1 MRKQVLFGAALL
13 ALGTAV
19 VSCSKDE
26 VVIDNTPG
34 VETPAEDGVQEL
46 ILNMNSAG
54 DGLTT
59 RGGRPLY
66 SSEAAQEIDKVV
78 IKIIDRTES
87 GHDGTKGKVVS
98 SITIENWQEVSK
110 QYTVGGHGRM
120 YTFKLSKE
128 QKVPAGT
135 YEIYAIGYTSTNSS
149 YDFGAYESWDDT
161 NDFEYQ
167 TQTLKPNSTEAEEV
181 FAGSIKTIEV
191 DDQQNF
197 VLTANAE
204 NNVLTLHRQ
213 VAGVIGYYSNIP
225 TLKSGASMDETTG
238 VIAKAKNYP
247 AYVQGLK
254 LRLVSTNASDKIV
267 FAGFNSDFTETGDKY
282 KFIVNGSRTTSLT
295 ADAKF
300 DDPAT
305 VKNDAYTLYEIP
317 LKDWFV
323 GGDANNDGMLD
334 LNDNRDDN
342 GNVLDNW
349 VSPYSTVAG
358 LEFEEASVFAGKF
371 VIPFAKVANTQKT
384 LELQLVVDTPLRDD
398 ASGIVPGYEKNAVVR
413 SWKINLSESDPQV
426 VGESGANVH
435 AQLVT
440 TEGKTV
446 NFTPQMEER
455 YNSYSVVRNHLYTV
469 GTKGTNDYNP
479 DTDEPQDLSKG
490 QELILKVNDN
500 WELIHKMEVE

>member
-19 VSCSKDE
+19 VSSCSKDE

-34 VETPAEDGVQEL
+34 VETPVEEGVQEL

-54 DGLTT
+54 DGLTS

-78 IKIIDRTES
+78 IKIIDRTTSSSTEN
-87 GHDGTKGKVVS
+87 KIVR

-128 QKVPAGT
+128 QKVPTGT
-135 YEIYAIGYTSTNSS
+135 YEIYAIGYTSTGSS
-149 YDFGAYESWDDT
+149 YDFRTYENLDGTSP
-161 NDFEYQ
+161 FSYQ
-167 TQTLKPNSTEAEEV
+167 TQTLTSTEAEEV

-197 VLTANAE
+197 KLTANGE

-225 TLKSGASMDETTG
+225 VLKSDASLNESTG
-238 VIAKAKNYP
+238 VIVTATNYKD
-247 AYVQGLK
+247 YVQGLK
-254 LRLVSTNASDKIV
+254 LRLVSSNANNKLI
-267 FAGFNSDFTETGDKY
+267 FAGFNSGFTETGEDY
-282 KFIVNGSRTTSLT
+282 KFVVNGKTADTSLT
-295 ADAKF
+295 YDAKF
-300 DDPAT
+300 AAT
-305 VKNDAYTLYEIP
+305 AEASGSDDAYVLYEIN
-317 LKDWFV
+317 LADWFIN
-323 GGDANNDGMLD
+323 GDVNQDGMLD
-334 LNDNRDDN
+334 INDNRDEE
-342 GNVLDNW
+342 GNRLDNW
-349 VSPYSTVAG
+349 ISPYSSIEN
-358 LEFEEASVFAGKF
+358 LEFEEGSVFAGKF
-371 VIPFAKVANTQKT
+371 VIPFQKVMNSPKT
-384 LELQLVVDTPLRDD
+384 LELQLVVTTPLNDG
-398 ASGIVPGYEKNAVVR
+398 SGDVTGYAANSIIR
-413 SWKINLSESDPQV
+413 SWTINLSSTDPQV
-426 VGESGANVH
+426 KGPDGARVH
-435 AQLVT
+435 ARTVT
-440 TEGKTV
+440 ENTGELDV
-446 NFTPQMEER
+446 MNPDLEELA
-455 YNSYSVVRNHLYTV
+455 NSYSIVRNHLYTV

>member
-78 IKIIDRTES
+78 IKIIDRS
-87 GHDGTKGKVVS
+87 GSGDTNKKEVR
-98 SITIENWQEVSK
+98 SITINNWQEVSK

-120 YTFKLSKE
+120 YTFKLSKD
-128 QKVPAGT
+128 QKVPKGT
-135 YEIYAIGYTSTNSS
+135 YEIYAIGYTSTDSS
-149 YDFGAYESWDDT
+149 YDFENYENLDVT
-161 NDFEYQ
+161 TEFGYQ
-167 TQTLKPNSTEAEEV
+167 TQTLTSTTDPEAEEV
-181 FAGSIKTIEV
+181 FAGSIYRITV
-191 DDQQNF
+191 DADGNF
-197 VLTANAE
+197 ALTDNPE

-225 TLKSGASMDETTG
+225 TLKAGAPINDYVSAAYNYDE
-238 VIAKAKNYP
+238 
-247 AYVQGLK
+247 YVEGLK
-254 LRLVSTNASDKIV
+254 LRLVSSNASNKIV
-267 FAGFNSDFTETGDKY
+267 FAGFNSKFTETGEDY
-282 KFIVNGSRTTSLT
+282 MYVVNGSNTGDLTTN
-295 ADAKF
+295 DIKF
-300 DDPAT
+300 EDGT
-305 VKNDAYTLYEIP
+305 EAYSFYEIE
-317 LKDWFV
+317 LAKWFIT
-323 GGDANNDGMLD
+323 GDFNNDGLLD
-334 LNDNRDDN
+334 VNDNRDPE
-342 GNVLDNW
+342 GNRLDNW
-349 VSPYSTVAG
+349 ISPYSSIEN
-358 LEFEEASVFAGKF
+358 LEFEEGSVFAGKF
-371 VIPFAKVANTQKT
+371 VIPFQKVKNSPKT
-384 LELQLVVDTPLRDD
+384 LELQLVAENALRHNEGGEVY
-398 ASGIVPGYEKNAVVR
+398 AAGSIIR
-413 SWKINLSESDPQV
+413 SWTINLSSTDPQV
-426 VGESGANVH
+426 VGSNGATKVH
-435 AQLVT
+435 ARTVSET
-440 TEGKTV
+440 TGELAV
-446 NFTPQMEER
+446 MNPDLEESA
-455 YNSYSVVRNHLYTV
+455 NSYSIVRNHLYTV

>member
-87 GHDGTKGKVVS
+87 GHDETKGKVVS

-120 YTFKLSKE
+120 YTFKLSKD
-128 QKVPAGT
+128 QKVSKGT
-135 YEIYAIGYTSTNSS
+135 YEIYAIGYTSTDSS
-149 YDFGAYESWDDT
+149 YDFRTYENLDGI
-161 NDFEYQ
+161 NEFEYQ
-167 TQTLKPNSTEAEEV
+167 TQTLTSTEAEEV

-225 TLKSGASMDETTG
+225 TLKSGASMDETIG
-238 VIAKAKNYP
+238 VIASAKNYP
-247 AYVQGLK
+247 AYVKGLK
-254 LRLVSTNASDKIV
+254 LRLVSANASDKIV

-282 KFIVNGSRTTSLT
+282 KFIVNGSRTNSLT

-300 DDPAT
+300 DGT
-305 VKNDAYTLYEIP
+305 TGKNDAYTLYEIP
-317 LKDWFV
+317 LEDWFV
-323 GGDANNDGMLD
+323 GGDANKDGMLD
-334 LNDNRDDN
+334 LNDNRDAD

-384 LELQLVVDTPLRDD
+384 LELQLVVDTPLKD
-398 ASGIVPGYEKNAVVR
+398 ASGIVSGYEKNAVVR

-435 AQLVT
+435 AQLVNT
-440 TEGKTV
+440 DGETV

-500 WELIHKMEVE
+500 WELIHKMEIE

>member
-19 VSCSKDE
+19 VSSCSKDE

-34 VETPAEDGVQEL
+34 VETPVEEGVQEL

-54 DGLTT
+54 DGLTS

-78 IKIIDRTES
+78 IKIIDRTVS
-87 GHDGTKGKVVS
+87 GHEQTKGKEVR

-110 QYTVGGHGRM
+110 QYTVGGNGRM

-128 QKVPAGT
+128 QKVPTGT
-135 YEIYAIGYTSTNSS
+135 YEIYAIGYTSTGSL
-149 YDFGAYESWDDT
+149 YDFRTYENLDAT
-161 NDFEYQ
+161 NDFNYQ
-167 TQTLKPNSTEAEEV
+167 TQALKTTEAEEV

-197 VLTANAE
+197 KLTANGE

-225 TLKSGASMDETTG
+225 VLKSDASLDESTG
-238 VIAKAKNYP
+238 VIANATNYKD
-247 AYVQGLK
+247 YVQGLK

-282 KFIVNGSRTTSLT
+282 KFIVNGSGTSLT

-300 DDPAT
+300 DAT
-305 VKNDAYTLYEIP
+305 TGKNDAYTLYEIP

-323 GGDANNDGMLD
+323 GGDVNSDGMLD
-334 LNDNRDDN
+334 LNDNRDAN

-358 LEFEEASVFAGKF
+358 LEFEEGSVFAGKF

-384 LELQLVVDTPLRDD
+384 LELQLVVGTAL
-398 ASGIVPGYEKNAVVR
+398 KNADGDVDGYSEDDIVR

-435 AQLVT
+435 AQQVT
-440 TEGKTV
+440 IEGETV

-500 WELIHKMEVE
+500 WELIHKMEIE

>member
-19 VSCSKDE
+19 VSSCSKDE

-54 DGLTT
+54 DGLTS

-78 IKIIDRTES
+78 IKIIDRTTSSSTEN
-87 GHDGTKGKVVS
+87 KIVR

-120 YTFKLSKE
+120 YTFKLTQD

-135 YEIYAIGYTSTNSS
+135 YEIYAIGYTSTGSS
-149 YDFGAYESWDDT
+149 YKFGTFEGRVNDT
-161 NDFEYQ
+161 FNYSDA
-167 TQTLKPNSTEAEEV
+167 TQTLDKTEAEEV
-181 FAGSIKTIEV
+181 FAGSIKSITV
-191 DDQQNF
+191 DKDGNF
-197 VLTANAE
+197 ALTDNPE

-225 TLKSGASMDETTG
+225 TLKAGAPINDFVSAAYNYDE
-238 VIAKAKNYP
+238 
-247 AYVQGLK
+247 YVKGLK
-254 LRLVSTNASDKIV
+254 LRLVSSRANSKLI
-267 FAGFNSDFTETGDKY
+267 FAGFNSGFTETGEDY
-282 KFIVNGSRTTSLT
+282 KFVVNGSTPLT
-295 ADAKF
+295 KDAKF
-300 DDPAT
+300 AAT
-305 VKNDAYTLYEIP
+305 EDGKKDANKLYEIE
-317 LKDWFV
+317 LADWFIT
-323 GGDANNDGMLD
+323 GDVNNDGLLD
-334 LNDNRDDN
+334 VNDNRDPE
-342 GNVLDNW
+342 GNRLDNW
-349 VSPYSTVAG
+349 ISPYSSIEN
-358 LEFEEASVFAGKF
+358 LEFEEGSVFAGKF
-371 VIPFAKVANTQKT
+371 VIPFQKVKNSPKT
-384 LELQLVVDTPLRDD
+384 LELQLVATVPLTNS
-398 ASGIVPGYEKNAVVR
+398 SGNVYQKGEVIR
-413 SWKINLSESDPQV
+413 SWTINLSSTDPQV
-426 VGESGANVH
+426 KGPDGAYVH
-435 AQLVT
+435 ARTVSEDTGELEVM
-440 TEGKTV
+440 KTDL
-446 NFTPQMEER
+446 EELA
-455 YNSYSVVRNHLYTV
+455 NSYSIVRNHLYTV

>member
-19 VSCSKDE
+19 VSSCSKDE

-34 VETPAEDGVQEL
+34 VETPVEEGVQEL

-87 GHDGTKGKVVS
+87 GHDLTKGKVVS

-135 YEIYAIGYTSTNSS
+135 YEIYAIGYTSTDSS
-149 YDFGAYESWDDT
+149 YDFGDYESWDDT
-161 NDFEYQ
+161 KPFSYQ

-181 FAGSIKTIEV
+181 FAGSIYRITV
-191 DDQQNF
+191 DADGNF
-197 VLTANAE
+197 ALTDNPE

-225 TLKSGASMDETTG
+225 TLQAGAPINDYVSAEYNYDE
-238 VIAKAKNYP
+238 
-247 AYVQGLK
+247 YVEGLK
-254 LRLVSTNASDKIV
+254 LRLVSSNASNKIV
-267 FAGFNSDFTETGDKY
+267 FAGFNSKFTETGEDY
-282 KFIVNGSRTTSLT
+282 MYVVNGSNTNALTTNSIEF
-295 ADAKF
+295 ADG
-300 DDPAT
+300 T
-305 VKNDAYTLYEIP
+305 EAYSFYEIE
-317 LKDWFV
+317 LAKWFIT
-323 GGDANNDGMLD
+323 GDVNHDGLLD
-334 LNDNRDDN
+334 VNDNRDKE
-342 GNVLDNW
+342 GNRLDNW
-349 VSPYSTVAG
+349 ISPYSSIEN
-358 LEFEEASVFAGKF
+358 LEFEEGSVFAGKF
-371 VIPFAKVANTQKT
+371 VIPFQKVKNSPKT
-384 LELQLVVDTPLRDD
+384 LELQLVAENALRHNGGSEVY
-398 ASGIVPGYEKNAVVR
+398 AAGSIIR
-413 SWKINLSESDPQV
+413 SWTINLSSTDPQV
-426 VGESGANVH
+426 KGPDGAGVH
-435 AQLVT
+435 ARTVSET
-440 TEGKTV
+440 TGELAV
-446 NFTPQMEER
+446 MNPDLEELA
-455 YNSYSVVRNHLYTV
+455 NSYSIVRNHLYTV

>member
-26 VVIDNTPG
+26 VVVDNTPG
-34 VETPAEDGVQEL
+34 VETPVEEGVQEL

-54 DGLTT
+54 DGLTS

-78 IKIIDRTES
+78 IKIIDRSEGS
-87 GHDGTKGKVVS
+87 GTNGNVVR

-110 QYTVGGHGRM
+110 QYTVGGNGRM

-128 QKVPAGT
+128 QKVPTGT
-135 YEIYAIGYTSTNSS
+135 YEIYAIGYTSTGSS
-149 YDFGAYESWDDT
+149 YNFGNYEVLNNSE
-161 NDFEYQ
+161 FIYQ
-167 TQTLKPNSTEAEEV
+167 TQTLTSTEAEEV

-197 VLTANAE
+197 KLTANGE

-225 TLKSGASMDETTG
+225 VLKSDASLDELTG
-238 VIAKAKNYP
+238 VIATATNYP

-282 KFIVNGSRTTSLT
+282 KFIVNGSRTSLT

-300 DDPAT
+300 DAT
-305 VKNDAYTLYEIP
+305 TGKNDAYTLYEIP

-323 GGDANNDGMLD
+323 RGDANNDGMLD
-334 LNDNRDDN
+334 LNDNRDAD

-384 LELQLVVDTPLRDD
+384 LELQLVVDTPLRD
-398 ASGIVPGYEKNAVVR
+398 ASGIVQGYEKNAVVR

-435 AQLVT
+435 AQLVNT
-440 TEGKTV
+440 DGKTV

-500 WELIHKMEVE
+500 WELIHKMEIE

>member
-54 DGLTT
+54 DGLTS

-78 IKIIDRTES
+78 IKIIDRS
-87 GHDGTKGKVVS
+87 GSGDTNNKVVR
-98 SITIENWQEVSK
+98 SITINNWQEVSK

-128 QKVPAGT
+128 QKVPTGT
-135 YEIYAIGYTSTNSS
+135 YEIYAIGYTSSGS
-149 YDFGAYESWDDT
+149 LYKFGTFEGKVNDT
-161 NDFEYQ
+161 FNYSEA
-167 TQTLKPNSTEAEEV
+167 TQTLTKTEAEEV
-181 FAGSIKTIEV
+181 FAGSIKSITV
-191 DDQQNF
+191 DVDGNF
-197 VLTANAE
+197 ELTNDNPE

-225 TLKSGASMDETTG
+225 VLRSGGNPGELNKVKYDT
-238 VIAKAKNYP
+238 
-247 AYVQGLK
+247 YVEGLK
-254 LRLVSTNASDKIV
+254 LRLVSSRANNKLI
-267 FAGFNSDFTETGDKY
+267 FAGFNSEFTETGEDY
-282 KFIVNGSRTTSLT
+282 KFVVNGNSSSSPLT
-295 ADAKF
+295 PNAKF
-300 DDPAT
+300 AATTGPDD
-305 VKNDAYTLYEIP
+305 DAYLLYEIE
-317 LKDWFV
+317 LADWFIN
-323 GGDANNDGMLD
+323 GDVNQDGMLD
-334 LNDNRDDN
+334 INDNRDKE
-342 GNVLDNW
+342 GNRLDNW
-349 VSPYSTVAG
+349 ISPYSSIEN
-358 LEFEEASVFAGKF
+358 LEFEEGSVFAGKF
-371 VIPFAKVANTQKT
+371 VIPFQKVMNSPKT
-384 LELQLVVDTPLRDD
+384 LELQLVAGNALSNNEGTGDVD
-398 ASGIVPGYEKNAVVR
+398 GYAAGSIIR
-413 SWKINLSESDPQV
+413 SWTINLSSTDPQV
-426 VGESGANVH
+426 KGPDGAGVH
-435 AQLVT
+435 AR
-440 TEGKTV
+440 TV
-446 NFTPQMEER
+446 NETTGELDVMNPDLEELA
-455 YNSYSVVRNHLYTV
+455 NSYSIVRNHLYTV

>member
-19 VSCSKDE
+19 VSSCSKDE

-54 DGLTT
+54 DGLTS

-87 GHDGTKGKVVS
+87 GHEQTKGKVVS

-135 YEIYAIGYTSTNSS
+135 YEIYAIGYTSTGSS
-149 YDFGAYESWDDT
+149 YNFGFYESLDGT
-161 NDFEYQ
+161 NEFEYQ
-167 TQTLKPNSTEAEEV
+167 TQTLISTTDPEAEEV
-181 FAGSIKTIEV
+181 FAGSIYRITV
-191 DDQQNF
+191 DADGNF
-197 VLTANAE
+197 ALTDNPE

-225 TLKSGASMDETTG
+225 TLQAGAPINDYVSAEYNYDE
-238 VIAKAKNYP
+238 
-247 AYVQGLK
+247 YVKGLK
-254 LRLVSTNASDKIV
+254 LRLVSSNASNKIV
-267 FAGFNSDFTETGDKY
+267 FAGFNSKFTETGEDY
-282 KFIVNGSRTTSLT
+282 MYVVNGSNTNDLLT
-295 ADAKF
+295 NNIKFADG
-300 DDPAT
+300 T
-305 VKNDAYTLYEIP
+305 DAYSFYEIE
-317 LKDWFV
+317 LAKWFITGDVNKD
-323 GGDANNDGMLD
+323 GLLD
-334 LNDNRDDN
+334 VNDNRDPE
-342 GNVLDNW
+342 GNRLDNW
-349 VSPYSTVAG
+349 ISPYSSIEN
-358 LEFEEASVFAGKF
+358 LEFEEGSVFAGKF
-371 VIPFAKVANTQKT
+371 VIPFQKVKNSPKT
-384 LELQLVVDTPLRDD
+384 LELQLVAEKALRHNEGNEVY
-398 ASGIVPGYEKNAVVR
+398 AAGSIIR
-413 SWKINLSESDPQV
+413 SWTINLSSTDPQV
-426 VGESGANVH
+426 KGPDGAGVH
-435 AQLVT
+435 AR
-440 TEGKTV
+440 TV
-446 NFTPQMEER
+446 NETTGELEVMNPDLEELA
-455 YNSYSVVRNHLYTV
+455 NSYSIVRNHLYTV

>member
-1 MRKQVLFGAALL
+1 ML

-19 VSCSKDE
+19 VSSCSKDE

-78 IKIIDRTES
+78 IKIIDRTPSSSTEN
-87 GHDGTKGKVVS
+87 KIVR

-135 YEIYAIGYTSTNSS
+135 YEIYAIGYTSTGSS
-149 YDFGAYESWDDT
+149 YDFGNYERLDGT
-161 NDFEYQ
+161 NPFSYQ
-167 TQTLKPNSTEAEEV
+167 TQTLNSTTEAEEV

-191 DDQQNF
+191 DEQQNF

-225 TLKSGASMDETTG
+225 TLKSGASMDETSG

-254 LRLVSTNASDKIV
+254 LRLVSTNASDEIV
-267 FAGFNSDFTETGDKY
+267 FAGFNSDFTETDDKY
-282 KFIVNGSRTTSLT
+282 KC
-295 ADAKF
+295 
-300 DDPAT
+300 
-305 VKNDAYTLYEIP
+305 
-317 LKDWFV
+317 
-323 GGDANNDGMLD
+323 
-334 LNDNRDDN
+334 
-342 GNVLDNW
+342 
-349 VSPYSTVAG
+349 
-358 LEFEEASVFAGKF
+358 
-371 VIPFAKVANTQKT
+371 
-384 LELQLVVDTPLRDD
+384 
-398 ASGIVPGYEKNAVVR
+398 
-413 SWKINLSESDPQV
+413 
-426 VGESGANVH
+426 
-435 AQLVT
+435 
-440 TEGKTV
+440 
-446 NFTPQMEER
+446 
-455 YNSYSVVRNHLYTV
+455 
-469 GTKGTNDYNP
+469 
-479 DTDEPQDLSKG
+479 
-490 QELILKVNDN
+490 
-500 WELIHKMEVE
+500 

>member
-34 VETPAEDGVQEL
+34 VETPVEEGVQEL

-54 DGLTT
+54 DGLTS

-78 IKIIDRTES
+78 IKIIDRTAS
-87 GHDGTKGKVVS
+87 GHDQTKDKEVR

-110 QYTVGGHGRM
+110 QYTVGGNGRM

-128 QKVPAGT
+128 QKVPTGT
-135 YEIYAIGYTSTNSS
+135 YEIYAIGYTSTDSS
-149 YDFGAYESWDDT
+149 YDFSTYESLDGT
-161 NDFEYQ
+161 NDFSYQ
-167 TQTLKPNSTEAEEV
+167 TQTLTSTEAEEV

-197 VLTANAE
+197 KLTANGE

-225 TLKSGASMDETTG
+225 VLKSDASLDESTG
-238 VIAKAKNYP
+238 VIATATNYKD
-247 AYVQGLK
+247 YVQGLK
-254 LRLVSTNASDKIV
+254 LRLVSTNASDNIV
-267 FAGFNSDFTETGDKY
+267 FAGFNSEFTETGEDY
-282 KFIVNGSRTTSLT
+282 KFIVNGFNNGLSK
-295 ADAKF
+295 DAIF
-300 DDPAT
+300 DGSDA
-305 VKNDAYTLYEIP
+305 NDAYMLYEIP

-323 GGDANNDGMLD
+323 GGDVNSDGMLD
-334 LNDNRDDN
+334 LNDNRDAN

-358 LEFEEASVFAGKF
+358 LEFEEGSVFAGKF

-384 LELQLVVDTPLRDD
+384 LELQLVVGTTL
-398 ASGIVPGYEKNAVVR
+398 KNADGDVDGYSEDDIVR

-435 AQLVT
+435 AQLVNT
-440 TEGKTV
+440 DGKTV

-500 WELIHKMEVE
+500 WELIHKMEIE

>member
-19 VSCSKDE
+19 VSSCSKDE

-87 GHDGTKGKVVS
+87 GHEQTKGKVVS

-135 YEIYAIGYTSTNSS
+135 YEIYAIGYTSTGSS
-149 YDFGAYESWDDT
+149 YGFGAYESLDGT
-161 NDFEYQ
+161 KFAYQ
-167 TQTLKPNSTEAEEV
+167 IQKLSTTEAEEV

-191 DDQQNF
+191 DEQQNF

-225 TLKSGASMDETTG
+225 TLKSEGNPTVLDKT
-238 VIAKAKNYP
+238 KYDNY
-247 AYVQGLK
+247 VKGLK
-254 LRLVSTNASDKIV
+254 LRLVSSNASSRLI
-267 FAGFNSDFTETGDKY
+267 FAGFNSEFTEMGEDY
-282 KFIVNGSRTTSLT
+282 KFVVNGNSSSSPL
-295 ADAKF
+295 AKDAKF
-300 DDPAT
+300 AATTGSDD
-305 VKNDAYTLYEIP
+305 DAYLLYEIE
-317 LKDWFV
+317 LADWFIN
-323 GGDANNDGMLD
+323 GDVNQDGMLD
-334 LNDNRDDN
+334 INDNRDKE
-342 GNVLDNW
+342 GNRLDNW
-349 VSPYSTVAG
+349 ISPYSSIEN
-358 LEFEEASVFAGKF
+358 LEFEEGSVFAGKF
-371 VIPFAKVANTQKT
+371 VIPFQKVMNSPKT
-384 LELQLVVDTPLRDD
+384 LELQLVAENPLRNNENTEDVY
-398 ASGIVPGYEKNAVVR
+398 AAGSIIR
-413 SWKINLSESDPQV
+413 SWTINLSSTDPQV
-426 VGESGANVH
+426 KGPDGAGVH
-435 AQLVT
+435 AR
-440 TEGKTV
+440 TV
-446 NFTPQMEER
+446 NENTGELEVMNPDLEELA
-455 YNSYSVVRNHLYTV
+455 NSYSIVRNHLYTV

>member
-1 MRKQVLFGAALL
+1 MFGAALL

-19 VSCSKDE
+19 VSSCSKDE

-78 IKIIDRTES
+78 IKIIDRTNSSSTEN
-87 GHDGTKGKVVS
+87 KIVR

-128 QKVPAGT
+128 QKVPVGT
-135 YEIYAIGYTSTNSS
+135 YEIYAIGYTSTGSS
-149 YDFGAYESWDDT
+149 YNFGTYENLDGT
-161 NDFEYQ
+161 NEFGYQ
-167 TQTLKPNSTEAEEV
+167 TQTLISTTDPEAEEV
-181 FAGSIKTIEV
+181 FAGSIYRITV
-191 DDQQNF
+191 DADGNF
-197 VLTANAE
+197 ALTDNPE

-225 TLKSGASMDETTG
+225 TLKADAPINDYVSAEY
-238 VIAKAKNYP
+238 NYNE
-247 AYVQGLK
+247 YVEGLK
-254 LRLVSTNASDKIV
+254 LRLVSSNASNKIV
-267 FAGFNSDFTETGDKY
+267 FAGFNSKFTETGEDY
-282 KFIVNGSRTTSLT
+282 MYVVNGSNTNALTTNNIKF
-295 ADAKF
+295 ADG
-300 DDPAT
+300 T
-305 VKNDAYTLYEIP
+305 TEAYSFYEIE
-317 LKDWFV
+317 LAKWFIT
-323 GGDANNDGMLD
+323 GDVNNDGLLD
-334 LNDNRDDN
+334 VNDNRDAE
-342 GNVLDNW
+342 GNRLDNW
-349 VSPYSTVAG
+349 ISPYSSIEN
-358 LEFEEASVFAGKF
+358 LEFEEGSVFAGKF
-371 VIPFAKVANTQKT
+371 VIPFQKVKNSPKT
-384 LELQLVVDTPLRDD
+384 LELQLVATVPLTNS
-398 ASGIVPGYEKNAVVR
+398 SGNVYQKDEVIR
-413 SWKINLSESDPQV
+413 SWTINLSSTDPQV
-426 VGESGANVH
+426 KGPDGAGVH
-435 AQLVT
+435 AR
-440 TEGKTV
+440 TV
-446 NFTPQMEER
+446 NETTGELDVMNPDLEELA
-455 YNSYSVVRNHLYTV
+455 NSYSIVRNHLYTV

>member
-19 VSCSKDE
+19 VSSCSKDE

-54 DGLTT
+54 DGLTS

-87 GHDGTKGKVVS
+87 GHDETKGKVVR

-120 YTFKLSKE
+120 YTFKLTQD

-135 YEIYAIGYTSTNSS
+135 YEIYAIGYTSTGSS
-149 YDFGAYESWDDT
+149 YNFGTFEGKVDDT
-161 NDFEYQ
+161 FEYSEA
-167 TQTLKPNSTEAEEV
+167 TQTLTKTEAEEV
-181 FAGSIKTIEV
+181 FAGSIKSITV
-191 DDQQNF
+191 DKDGNF
-197 VLTANAE
+197 VLTNDNPE

-225 TLKSGASMDETTG
+225 VLMSGGDPTILNKT
-238 VIAKAKNYP
+238 NYDT
-247 AYVQGLK
+247 YVKGLK
-254 LRLVSTNASDKIV
+254 LRLVSSRANSKLI
-267 FAGFNSDFTETGDKY
+267 FAGFNSEFTETGEDY
-282 KFIVNGSRTTSLT
+282 KFVVNGSNPLT
-295 ADAKF
+295 KNAKF
-300 DDPAT
+300 AAT
-305 VKNDAYTLYEIP
+305 TGDNDANVLYEIE
-317 LKDWFV
+317 LADWFIN
-323 GGDANNDGMLD
+323 GDVNQDGMLD
-334 LNDNRDDN
+334 INDNRDKE
-342 GNVLDNW
+342 GNRLDNW
-349 VSPYSTVAG
+349 ISPYSSIEN
-358 LEFEEASVFAGKF
+358 LEFEEGSVFAGKF
-371 VIPFAKVANTQKT
+371 VIPFQKRMNSPKT
-384 LELQLVVDTPLRDD
+384 LELQLV
-398 ASGIVPGYEKNAVVR
+398 AKNALRNNEDTGDVYAAGSIIR
-413 SWKINLSESDPQV
+413 SWTINLSSTDPQV
-426 VGESGANVH
+426 KGPDGARVH
-435 AQLVT
+435 AR
-440 TEGKTV
+440 TV
-446 NFTPQMEER
+446 SEATGELEVMNPDLEELA
-455 YNSYSVVRNHLYTV
+455 NSYSIVRNHLYTV

>member
-34 VETPAEDGVQEL
+34 VETPAEEGVQEL

-78 IKIIDRTES
+78 IKIIDRTTSSSTEN
-87 GHDGTKGKVVS
+87 KIVR

-135 YEIYAIGYTSTNSS
+135 YEIYAIGYTSTGSS
-149 YDFGAYESWDDT
+149 YNFGTYESLDGASA
-161 NDFEYQ
+161 FSYQ
-167 TQTLKPNSTEAEEV
+167 TQTLTSTEAEEV
-181 FAGSIKTIEV
+181 FAGSIKSITV
-191 DDQQNF
+191 DVDGNF
-197 VLTANAE
+197 ELTNDNPE

-225 TLKSGASMDETTG
+225 VLASNADLTTYKG
-238 VIAKAKNYP
+238 YENYNN
-247 AYVQGLK
+247 YVKGLK
-254 LRLVSTNASDKIV
+254 LRLVSSNANSELI
-267 FAGFNSDFTETGDKY
+267 FAGFNSGFTETGEDY
-282 KFIVNGSRTTSLT
+282 KFVVNGSTPLPE
-295 ADAKF
+295 DAKF
-300 DDPAT
+300 AAT
-305 VKNDAYTLYEIP
+305 AEESGSEDAYVLYEIN
-317 LKDWFV
+317 LADWFIN
-323 GGDANNDGMLD
+323 GDVNQDGMLD
-334 LNDNRDDN
+334 INDNRDEE
-342 GNVLDNW
+342 GNRLDNW
-349 VSPYSTVAG
+349 ISPYSSIEN
-358 LEFEEASVFAGKF
+358 LEFEEGSVFAGKF
-371 VIPFAKVANTQKT
+371 VIPFQKVMNSPKT
-384 LELQLVVDTPLRDD
+384 LELQLVVTTPLNDGNSD
-398 ASGIVPGYEKNAVVR
+398 VTGYTENSIIR
-413 SWKINLSESDPQV
+413 SWTINLSSTDPQV
-426 VGESGANVH
+426 NGPDGAGVH
-435 AQLVT
+435 AR
-440 TEGKTV
+440 TV
-446 NFTPQMEER
+446 NETNGELEVMNPDLEELA
-455 YNSYSVVRNHLYTV
+455 NSYSIVRNHLYTV

-500 WELIHKMEVE
+500 WELIHKMEIE